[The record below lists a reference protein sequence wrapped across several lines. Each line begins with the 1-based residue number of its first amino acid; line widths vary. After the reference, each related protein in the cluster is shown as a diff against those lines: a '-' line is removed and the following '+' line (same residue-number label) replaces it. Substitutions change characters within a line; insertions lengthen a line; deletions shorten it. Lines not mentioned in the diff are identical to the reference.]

1 MNNDNTFQ
9 TIPSKSENNSEQITK
24 QNYYNKTYD
33 IITQILFFIE
43 KNNILQTLM
52 NLFEL
57 I

>member
-9 TIPSKSENNSEQITK
+9 TIPSKSENNYEQITK

-52 NLFEL
+52 NLFGL